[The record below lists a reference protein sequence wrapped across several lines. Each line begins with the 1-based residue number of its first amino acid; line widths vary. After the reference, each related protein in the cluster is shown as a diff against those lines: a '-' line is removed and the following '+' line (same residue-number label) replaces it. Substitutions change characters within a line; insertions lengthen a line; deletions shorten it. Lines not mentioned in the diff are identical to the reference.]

1 MKEKTTIFYK
11 SLRIACLCLTIT
23 FGCFLGACAYGG
35 VDSSSNSSE
44 DRSSSSESY
53 IDSTSESG
61 DETDSSSE
69 SIFDSTTEDSSD
81 MESASESIFDSSS
94 EDSEYAES
102 SEVTSDSTSEDNEET
117 SVHSVVFK
125 ETGYTDVVIYV
136 NDGEG
141 VETLPACQGQAKT
154 GYKWVWNKTDL
165 SVITEDTVVT
175 AVETA
180 KTYTITFELD
190 GGSLDV
196 QSLEVTYDATYELPT
211 PTHSTYNF
219 FAWYYG
225 DQEIS
230 QTGKWKID
238 GENIVLT
245 AVFNSWE
252 GPF

>member
-23 FGCFLGACAYGG
+23 FGCFLGACADGI

-53 IDSTSESG
+53 IDSVSESD
-61 DETDSSSE
+61 DEADSSSE
-69 SIFDSTTEDSSD
+69 SMFDSTTEDSSD
-81 MESASESIFDSSS
+81 MES
-94 EDSEYAES
+94 S

>member
-1 MKEKTTIFYK
+1 M
-11 SLRIACLCLTIT
+11 
-23 FGCFLGACAYGG
+23 
-35 VDSSSNSSE
+35 
-44 DRSSSSESY
+44 SES
-53 IDSTSESG
+53 D
-61 DETDSSSE
+61 DEADSSSE
-69 SIFDSTTEDSSD
+69 SMFDSTTEDSSD
-81 MESASESIFDSSS
+81 MES
-94 EDSEYAES
+94 S

-165 SVITEDTVVT
+165 SVITKDTVVT

>member
-23 FGCFLGACAYGG
+23 FGCFLGACADGI
-35 VDSSSNSSE
+35 V
-44 DRSSSSESY
+44 
-53 IDSTSESG
+53 
-61 DETDSSSE
+61 DSSSE

-94 EDSEYAES
+94 EDSEYAESS

-165 SVITEDTVVT
+165 SVITKDTVVT

>member
-23 FGCFLGACAYGG
+23 FGCFLGACADGI

-44 DRSSSSESY
+44 DRSSSSQSY
-53 IDSTSESG
+53 IDSVSESD
-61 DETDSSSE
+61 DEADSSSE

-81 MESASESIFDSSS
+81 MES
-94 EDSEYAES
+94 S

-180 KTYTITFELD
+180 KTYTITFELA